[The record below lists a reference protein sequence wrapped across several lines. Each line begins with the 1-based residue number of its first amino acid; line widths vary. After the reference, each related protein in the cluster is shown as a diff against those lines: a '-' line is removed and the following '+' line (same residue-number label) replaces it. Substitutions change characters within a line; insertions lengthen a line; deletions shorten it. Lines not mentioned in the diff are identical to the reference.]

1 MKKETNE
8 QQPTPAKEVLTA
20 REAAAYM
27 DISLSYLYRLTMDR
41 AIPFYKPNGKRIYFK
56 RGEVENWLTSIRCDT
71 NADIAAQ
78 AQAYTY
84 TKGKGGAR

>member
-1 MKKETNE
+1 MKEKSE
-8 QQPTPAKEVLTA
+8 QTTPAKEVLTA

-41 AIPFYKPNGKRIYFK
+41 AIPFYKPNGKRIYF
-56 RGEVENWLTSIRCDT
+56 RRAEVEDWLTSIKCYTD
-71 NADIAAQ
+71 NEIQ
-78 AQAYTY
+78 AQAEAY